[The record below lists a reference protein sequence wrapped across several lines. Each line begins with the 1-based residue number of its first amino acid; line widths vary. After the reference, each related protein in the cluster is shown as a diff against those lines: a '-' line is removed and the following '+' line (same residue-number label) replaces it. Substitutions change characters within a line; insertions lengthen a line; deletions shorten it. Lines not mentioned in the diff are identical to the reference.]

1 MGRGIQSS
9 WGHQLRTVIRGFAF
23 GSQVPAQRR
32 QERCGQLIKGV
43 RTRPVPGSSPALR
56 QTPRAASSTS
66 PAASSSE
73 GETQRGQRGSYLCS
87 PPGHTGQWPPWASQP
102 RRGPA
107 RTTAGAG
114 REQGQPVWD
123 LRESPGRRWCAH
135 IATCPI
141 SHPAAGH
148 PPCLRAPPQLSP
160 RPAPRRLPWT
170 AAGPSGW
177 ASSPQTPPRSTP
189 GPHCAGS
196 SPHLSPCR
204 EETRCKGLLFH
215 IMLQQRPPRST
226 SCPQPPF
233 VPPHPRGCSPQ
244 CSCPVWGGSSQAR
257 RHPRLVAGVDMEPVA
272 VLAPT
277 STSGFRGERP
287 SRHPLREVTRKSWG
301 FRCRSLALP
310 QAQQLPENLHQPQ
323 CTHTQPGLMDTAKG
337 LQPHP
342 CPITPST
349 PQKEQ
354 VPQ

>member
-9 WGHQLRTVIRGFAF
+9 WDHQLRTVIRGFAF

-43 RTRPVPGSSPALR
+43 RTQPVPGSSPALR

-66 PAASSSE
+66 PAAGSSE
-73 GETQRGQRGSYLCS
+73 GETQRGQCGSYLCS
-87 PPGHTGQWPPWASQP
+87 PPGHTGQRPPWASQP

-107 RTTAGAG
+107 RTMAGAG

-123 LRESPGRRWCAH
+123 LRESAGRRWCAQ
-135 IATCPI
+135 ITTCPI
-141 SHPAAGH
+141 SRPAAGH

-204 EETRCKGLLFH
+204 EETRCKGSLFH
-215 IMLQQRPPRST
+215 ITLQQRPPRST
-226 SCPQPPF
+226 SCPPTSI
-233 VPPHPRGCSPQ
+233 R
-244 CSCPVWGGSSQAR
+244 
-257 RHPRLVAGVDMEPVA
+257 
-272 VLAPT
+272 APT
-277 STSGFRGERP
+277 SPGMLSAV
-287 SRHPLREVTRKSWG
+287 L
-301 FRCRSLALP
+301 LP
-310 QAQQLPENLHQPQ
+310 RLGRQ
-323 CTHTQPGLMDTAKG
+323 QPGEETSQTSCRG
-337 LQPHP
+337 
-342 CPITPST
+342 
-349 PQKEQ
+349 
-354 VPQ
+354 